1 MNFEKTIILF
11 DEYGT
16 PTFKEDR
23 ENEFFLGV
31 SLSYKLSDEERI
43 LDKVGNLIGLQKVK
57 PLKNNKISTKK
68 AVQIAET
75 LKQLPLFVA
84 VVAINLSDENLIKTV
99 SEYHDVGN
107 TIRTNRRA
115 KERK

>member
-1 MNFEKTIILF
+1 MTFEKTIILF

-31 SLSYKLSDEERI
+31 SVSYKLSDEERI
-43 LDKVGNLIGLQKVK
+43 FNQVASLIGLQNIK
-57 PLKNNKISTKK
+57 PLKNNRISNER
-68 AVQIAET
+68 AVQIAEA
-75 LKQLPLFVA
+75 LKKLPLFVV

-99 SEYHDVGN
+99 SEYHDVGDK
-107 TIRTNRRA
+107 IREN
-115 KERK
+115 